1 MGEDIE
7 LEGEQANED
16 EDDQRQHLANSH
28 DGVDDGGLAD
38 ATQDQNV
45 EHPHDD

>member
-16 EDDQRQHLANSH
+16 EDDQRQHLAKQSRWR
-28 DGVDDGGLAD
+28 
-38 ATQDQNV
+38 
-45 EHPHDD
+45 